1 MHTAQAQMKNTHGR
15 YSFLYKKMH
24 FLSNGDGYYIQLVMS
39 WLEKETLEWP
49 LTQVSNKDRMLTVR
63 GPFRKLISFS
73 SCLLSVYLIHILCDP
88 MGKFFNY
95 GWGKSHRVTQ
105 DVNWACAEVPSG
117 WKINPA
123 RWVSLSVCHKFHTLP
138 PEVHVHRAL
147 ASLDGRP
154 TEGQCSHWLKKKNKK
169 QLFWS
174 IPVEYPESRH
184 KKQMSAVNQRQTVGA
199 LPESSRIPALH
210 TVQLHFSISCG
221 ECAAHH
227 FPYRK
232 KESKQPSFLADGNC
246 PISTDQAWN
255 HYWFN
260 FP

>member
-1 MHTAQAQMKNTHGR
+1 MKNAHGR

-24 FLSNGDGYYIQLVMS
+24 FLSNREGYYIQLVMS

-49 LTQVSNKDRMLTVR
+49 LTQVSNKDRMLTVK

-105 DVNWACAEVPSG
+105 DVNWACAELPSG

-138 PEVHVHRAL
+138 PEVHVHRAM
-147 ASLDGRP
+147 ASLDGRS
-154 TEGQCSHWLKKKNKK
+154 TEGQCSHWLKKKITLLEYSCWIPGVPAQEANECC
-169 QLFWS
+169 QSEADGWS
-174 IPVEYPESRH
+174 APRE
-184 KKQMSAVNQRQTVGA
+184 
-199 LPESSRIPALH
+199 LLH
-210 TVQLHFSISCG
+210 TCTAHGSAALFHFLWRMCST
-221 ECAAHH
+221 
-227 FPYRK
+227 PLPLQ
-232 KESKQPSFLADGNC
+232 KERKQPSLLADGNC
-246 PISTDQAWN
+246 HISTDQAWN